1 MEVPQGELIA
11 GGNAEDMELCE
22 EVSTVEVE
30 KSNAG
35 KENGEKVAKVRT
47 EPLSGHAFFLKLEK
61 QKIHPS
67 KSLDMEQIE
76 LRWKMMTSC
85 EKEPYEKLSREDKI
99 SLGPNYRRRETGT
112 ENCLK
117 KEKGKL
123 TKPVVEKTQT
133 ENCLTTGKG
142 KLTKPVVEKTKTLN
156 IISLKPEPTL
166 CCLLE
171 EVQDLDTEI
180 SSKLLIKQKQCQ
192 DLMKLKFDS
201 EVKVTELAELDGN
214 ILSFRNKC
222 KVLEKKKRADT
233 FE

>member
-123 TKPVVEKTQT
+123 TKPVVEKT
-133 ENCLTTGKG
+133 
-142 KLTKPVVEKTKTLN
+142 KTLN

-201 EVKVTELAELDGN
+201 EVKVTELAELDNN
-214 ILSFRNKC
+214 ILSLRNKC